1 MVSSITVSWLLIV
14 VIVGNIERQHLAR
27 TVVAAMDLK
36 LGQAET
42 EISALL
48 GNPLAEYSAYDG
60 WSFLAIGKHPRQ
72 WCYGTIINLDNIFV
86 TESIVTVNPLPF
98 NIRWFGYCDSNL
110 VIDWNAN
117 DRVER
122 IEVPQARFAID
133 NRFDGVLEMCY
144 TLRAIG
150 QAMCEAP
157 PIK

>member
-1 MVSSITVSWLLIV
+1 MVSSLTASWLLIV

-36 LGQAET
+36 PNQAET
-42 EISALL
+42 ELSA
-48 GNPLAEYSAYDG
+48 
-60 WSFLAIGKHPRQ
+60 
-72 WCYGTIINLDNIFV
+72 WCYGTRIDLDNIFV

-98 NIRWFGYCDSNL
+98 NIRWFGYCHSDL